1 MAKMTT
7 MSIVLRAQNLIDVPV
22 AQPILLV
29 LLLVLLIAAYT
40 DLRERRISNLLTF
53 TAALLAIC
61 VHAISAG
68 VPGLLASLLAYALW
82 LGIGLFLYTV
92 VLAQGIG
99 AGDLKLLSATAAFL
113 GFMPALYLALLSFLI
128 HVLWMMG
135 SWFISGVAQAN
146 FRALL
151 RWLLFLF
158 TPRAAPVY
166 FLPLATPDRSPHAP
180 FIFLAALA
188 LYPLWRLGVILP

>member
-1 MAKMTT
+1 MCRWR
-7 MSIVLRAQNLIDVPV
+7 SRL
-22 AQPILLV
+22 
-29 LLLVLLIAAYT
+29 
-40 DLRERRISNLLTF
+40 
-53 TAALLAIC
+53 
-61 VHAISAG
+61 SAG

-82 LGIGLFLYTV
+82 LGIGFFLYAV
-92 VLAQGIG
+92 ALAHGIG

-135 SWFISGVAQAN
+135 SWFISGVAREN

-151 RWLLFLF
+151 RWLFYLV
-158 TPRAAPVY
+158 TPGASQVH
-166 FLPLATPDRSPHAP
+166 FLPLATPDQSPHAP